1 MEYLSLLLY
10 INYLFTLGLG
20 SWMFSLARR
29 VQLLSPSKAE
39 ASTPDPSQTKIIDW
53 AEEE

>member
-1 MEYLSLLLY
+1 METFLIVNLLL
-10 INYLFTLGLG
+10 TLGLG
-20 SWMFSLARR
+20 AWMFSLARR

-39 ASTPDPSQTKIIDW
+39 ASTPDPSQKKLSDW

>member
-1 MEYLSLLLY
+1 METLLF
-10 INYLFTLGLG
+10 INLALTLGLG

-39 ASTPDPSQTKIIDW
+39 ASTPDPSQKKLSDW

>member
-1 MEYLSLLLY
+1 METFLIVNLLL
-10 INYLFTLGLG
+10 TLGLG
-20 SWMFSLARR
+20 AWVFSLARR

-39 ASTPDPSQTKIIDW
+39 ASSPDPSQKKLSDW

>member
-1 MEYLSLLLY
+1 MEPLL
-10 INYLFTLGLG
+10 IVNFVFTLGLG
-20 SWMFSLARR
+20 AWMFSLARR

-39 ASTPDPSQTKIIDW
+39 ASTPDPSQRTLTEW

>member
-1 MEYLSLLLY
+1 METFLIVNLLL
-10 INYLFTLGLG
+10 TLGLG
-20 SWMFSLARR
+20 AWMFSLARR

-39 ASTPDPSQTKIIDW
+39 ASSPDPSQKKLSDW

>member
-1 MEYLSLLLY
+1 MEYISLLMY
-10 INYLFTLGLG
+10 VNYLLTLGLG
-20 SWMFSLARR
+20 AWMFSLARR

-39 ASTPDPSQTKIIDW
+39 ASTPDPSQKKLSDW

>member
-1 MEYLSLLLY
+1 MEPLLIVNLLL
-10 INYLFTLGLG
+10 TLGLG
-20 SWMFSLARR
+20 AWMFSLARR

-39 ASTPDPSQTKIIDW
+39 ASTPDPSQRTLTEW